1 MTYSKALKILFTLSL
16 VFTLTVSGAAR
27 ASEPATPQG
36 AAEFVEMLGQ
46 VAVWTSEIND
56 RSKKKAALRNL
67 IDVGFN
73 LDFISQFVL
82 GKIWNRTRAA
92 QRAEFKD
99 LFAEY
104 VVDSYESHF
113 NRISALTVVAS
124 DRVAGGDFLVQTSID
139 RASDTAKV
147 VWRVRA
153 WDSEYR
159 VIDTLIDGTS
169 LALIHRSEFVP
180 VVQQEGIEKLMQT
193 LRKGTSTNA
202 DFGRQL

>member
-1 MTYSKALKILFTLSL
+1 MTYSKAVKVIFTLFFVL
-16 VFTLTVSGAAR
+16 TLTVNGSTR

-73 LDFISQFVL
+73 LDVISQLVL
-82 GKIWNRTRAA
+82 GNIWDRTRAV

-104 VVDSYESHF
+104 VVDSIEGHF
-113 NRISALTVVAS
+113 NRISALTTVAS
-124 DRVAGGDFLVQTSID
+124 NRVAGGDFLVQTNID

-153 WDSEYR
+153 RDSEYR

-169 LALIHRSEFVP
+169 LTKIHRSEFVP
-180 VVQQEGIEKLMQT
+180 VVRKEGFEKLMQT
-193 LRKGTSTNA
+193 LRQGTPANA
-202 DFGRQL
+202 NLGLQL

>member
-1 MTYSKALKILFTLSL
+1 MTYSKALKFLFTLSFVL
-16 VFTLTVSGAAR
+16 TLTVSGAAR

-82 GKIWNRTRAA
+82 GKIWNRTRAV

-113 NRISALTVVAS
+113 NRISALTVVTS

-159 VIDTLIDGTS
+159 VIDTLIDGAS

-180 VVQQEGIEKLMQT
+180 VVQQEGFEKLMQT
-193 LRKGTSTNA
+193 LRKGTPTNA

>member
-1 MTYSKALKILFTLSL
+1 
-16 VFTLTVSGAAR
+16 
-27 ASEPATPQG
+27 
-36 AAEFVEMLGQ
+36 MLGQ

-82 GKIWNRTRAA
+82 GKIWNRTRAV

-113 NRISALTVVAS
+113 NRISALTVVTS

-159 VIDTLIDGTS
+159 VIDTLIDGAS

-180 VVQQEGIEKLMQT
+180 VVQQEGFEKLMQT
-193 LRKGTSTNA
+193 LRKGTPTNA